1 MDGAVLEPVMG
12 YRSALFLGM
21 IMGWELITCFCSA
34 ALCTAVVFIFLSS
47 RFAIPLPGKTKFYIS
62 FSQVCEIKSPVRSF
76 RAYALG

>member
-1 MDGAVLEPVMG
+1 MDGAVLEPVMD

-34 ALCTAVVFIFLSS
+34 ALCTAVVFLSS
-47 RFAIPLPGKTKFYIS
+47 RFAIPHPGKTKFYIS

-76 RAYALG
+76 RAYALD